1 MGGVLEGVR
10 VLDFG
15 RYIAGP
21 FCATMLADMG
31 AEVIRIEK
39 TKGSEDRFILPI
51 GGENNDVGAGFLQ
64 IGRNKKCLTLDP
76 MKPEGREIVK
86 KLVATAD
93 VVVANLPIPTL
104 KAMGIDYD
112 SLKAIKED
120 IILTMVS
127 AFGVDGPYNE
137 RVGFDLL
144 GQAMSG
150 AMDAS
155 GEADE
160 PMRTQVPYVDFGT
173 ALFAAFG
180 TMAALIERGKSGK
193 GQMVEASLFSTSLA
207 FNNALLMEQALT
219 EIGRKARKNMGF
231 HSAPNDVYRT
241 KDGWIVLMVVGNPLF
256 KRWARLVGED
266 AWIDDP
272 RFATDQARG
281 NHGHLVSERMTA
293 WCADRTTQQALDELE
308 QARVPAGPV
317 FKAQDALDDP
327 HVKAR
332 QLFKMLEYPG
342 LSKPAPVSDTPVR
355 LSASETGIRHRA
367 PLLGEHTDA
376 IMQELGFEPAEI
388 EDLRKAEVV

>member
-1 MGGVLEGVR
+1 MSGVLDGVR

-39 TKGSEDRFILPI
+39 TAGSEDRYILPI
-51 GGENNDVGAGFLQ
+51 GGENNDIGAGFLQ
-64 IGRNKKCLTLDP
+64 MGRNKKSLSLDP

-86 KLVATAD
+86 KLVRTAD
-93 VVVANLPIPTL
+93 VVVANVPIPTL

-112 SLKAIKED
+112 SLKAIKDD

-127 AFGVDGPYNE
+127 AFGVDGPYNQ

-150 AMDAS
+150 GMDAS
-155 GEADE
+155 GSPDE
-160 PMRTQVPYVDFGT
+160 PARTQVPYVDFGT

-180 TMAALIERGKSGK
+180 TMAALIERNKTGK

-207 FNNALLMEQALT
+207 FNNALLIEQAMT
-219 EIGRKARKNMGF
+219 GIGRKARNNMGF
-231 HSAPNDVYRT
+231 HSAPNDVYKT
-241 KDGWIVLMVVGNPLF
+241 TDGWIVLMVVGNPLF
-256 KRWARLVGED
+256 KRWARMVGED

-272 RFATDQARG
+272 RFATDMKRGEHGDLISARMDDWCKDR
-281 NHGHLVSERMTA
+281 STER
-293 WCADRTTQQALDELE
+293 ALAELE
-308 QARVPAGPV
+308 EARVPAGPV
-317 FKAQDALDDP
+317 YKAQEALDDP

-342 LSKPAPVSDTPVR
+342 LSKPVPISDTPVR
-355 LSASETGIRHRA
+355 LSVSETGIRHRA

-376 IMQELGFEPAEI
+376 IMQELGFDGAQI
-388 EDLRKAEVV
+388 EQLRKAEVV